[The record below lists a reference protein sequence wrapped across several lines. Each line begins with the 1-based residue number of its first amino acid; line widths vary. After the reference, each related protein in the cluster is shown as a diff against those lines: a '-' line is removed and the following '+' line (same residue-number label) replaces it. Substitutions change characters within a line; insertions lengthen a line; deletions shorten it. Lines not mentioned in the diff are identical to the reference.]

1 MRKIFTLLVMWLS
14 VGLSVGLLTG
24 CTPEYN
30 WRETMVAEDR
40 AVIMFPSRTQ
50 TEQRPIDVEG
60 IQTTFS
66 LTTAAVDQAVFSL
79 GFIPLPET
87 LGQEKSTAL
96 VKTVVSALAAR
107 AGKQA
112 PENALT
118 GEIFT
123 LETVVANKPSLMMAR
138 VVIHR
143 GMLIQVVV
151 SGPKQSLSNE
161 NALEFVRSLRLK

>member
-1 MRKIFTLLVMWLS
+1 MWLS

-66 LTTAAVDQAVFSL
+66 LTTAAVDQAVFSVGL
-79 GFIPLPET
+79 FLSQRRLVRKKQSPTAHREAET
-87 LGQEKSTAL
+87 AKA
-96 VKTVVSALAAR
+96 
-107 AGKQA
+107 
-112 PENALT
+112 
-118 GEIFT
+118 
-123 LETVVANKPSLMMAR
+123 
-138 VVIHR
+138 HR
-143 GMLIQVVV
+143 G
-151 SGPKQSLSNE
+151 
-161 NALEFVRSLRLK
+161 

>member
-1 MRKIFTLLVMWLS
+1 VRKIFTLLVMWLS

-66 LTTAAVDQAVFSL
+66 LTTAAVDQAVFSV

-87 LGQEKSTAL
+87 LGQEK
-96 VKTVVSALAAR
+96 AR
-107 AGKQA
+107 LWSRQWC
-112 PENALT
+112 L
-118 GEIFT
+118 
-123 LETVVANKPSLMMAR
+123 
-138 VVIHR
+138 
-143 GMLIQVVV
+143 
-151 SGPKQSLSNE
+151 
-161 NALEFVRSLRLK
+161 RSLRGPGNKPLKMR